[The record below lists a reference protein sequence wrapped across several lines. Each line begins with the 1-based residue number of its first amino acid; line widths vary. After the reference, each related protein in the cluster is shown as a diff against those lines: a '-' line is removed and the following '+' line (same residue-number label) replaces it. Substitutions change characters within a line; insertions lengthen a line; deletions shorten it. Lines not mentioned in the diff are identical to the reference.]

1 MSALTPTIAHRQ
13 ARNQATLDLL
23 DTGAGAARI
32 DFYTAAAG
40 TLLATRTLQNPSGTL
55 NAAGRIVLAQAATT
69 DLVAA
74 SGSATYAELVS
85 ADDVVL
91 GSGDVTD
98 SAGSGVFKLA
108 GGTALVKDGV
118 LLLTEPALLG

>member
-1 MSALTPTIAHRQ
+1 MSALAPTTAHRA
-13 ARNQATLDLL
+13 ARNQATLDLM

-32 DFYTAAAG
+32 DFYTAPAG
-40 TLLATRTLQNPSGTL
+40 TLLATRTLQNPSGVI
-55 NAAGRIVLAQAATT
+55 NAAGRIELAQAATA

-85 ADDVVL
+85 ADNVVL

-118 LLLTEPALLG
+118 LLLAEPALLG

>member
-1 MSALTPTIAHRQ
+1 MSALTPTTAHRT
-13 ARNQATLDLL
+13 ARNTATLALM
-23 DTGAGAARI
+23 DTGAGTARI
-32 DFYTAAAG
+32 NFYTAAAG
-40 TLLATRTLQNPSGTL
+40 TLLATRTLANPSGVI
-55 NAAGRIVLAQAATT
+55 NAAGRIELAQAAAT

>member
-55 NAAGRIVLAQAATT
+55 NAAGRIELAQAVAD
-69 DLVAA
+69 DLVLLD
-74 SGSATYAELVS
+74 G
-85 ADDVVL
+85 
-91 GSGDVTD
+91 
-98 SAGSGVFKLA
+98 GVIEGPA
-108 GGTALVKDGV
+108 
-118 LLLTEPALLG
+118 PALTLVTIDV

>member
-1 MSALTPTIAHRQ
+1 MSALTPTTAHRA

-32 DFYTAAAG
+32 NFYTAAAG
-40 TLLATRTLQNPSGTL
+40 TLLATRTLASPSGVI
-55 NAAGRIVLAQAATT
+55 NAAGRIELAQAATA

>member
-40 TLLATRTLQNPSGTL
+40 TMLAVRNLAKPCATVNG
-55 NAAGRIVLAQAATT
+55 AGRIVLAQAVAD
-69 DLVAA
+69 DLVLADGGAA
-74 SGSATYAELVS
+74 WGGWV
-85 ADDVVL
+85 D
-91 GSGDVTD
+91 
-98 SAGSGVFKLA
+98 AGSNAAPL
-108 GGTALVKDGV
+108 TTILVV
-118 LLLTEPALLG
+118 AAPPQANELLRERG

>member
-1 MSALTPTIAHRQ
+1 MSALTPTTAHRQ
-13 ARNQATLDLL
+13 ARNQATLDLM

-40 TLLATRTLQNPSGTL
+40 TLLATRTLASPSGVI
-55 NAAGRIVLAQAATT
+55 NAAGRIELAQAATT

>member
-1 MSALTPTIAHRQ
+1 MSALAPTTAHRA
-13 ARNQATLDLL
+13 ARNQATLDLM

-40 TLLATRTLQNPSGTL
+40 TLLATRTLQNPSGVI
-55 NAAGRIVLAQAATT
+55 NAAGRIELAQAATA

-85 ADDVVL
+85 ADNVVL